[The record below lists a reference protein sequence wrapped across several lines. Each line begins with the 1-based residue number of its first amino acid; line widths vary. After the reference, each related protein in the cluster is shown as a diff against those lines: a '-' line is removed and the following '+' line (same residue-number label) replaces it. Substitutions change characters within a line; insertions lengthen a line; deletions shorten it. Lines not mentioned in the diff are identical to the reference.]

1 MTHRR
6 RFLTCCTAPLAAAV
20 LPWMPASAAP
30 AFVSRRPPPAQR
42 RFASAA
48 VERAIVDGKAR
59 IGKPELAWLF
69 ENCFPNTLDT
79 TVTTALRDG
88 RPDTY
93 VITGDIDAMWL
104 RDSSAQVWPYLP
116 LMKDDAPLRALV
128 AGVVRRHAR
137 CVLID
142 PYANAFYDD
151 PAKVSEHSGDKTRM
165 KPGVHERKWE
175 LDSLCY
181 VIRLAHGYW
190 RHSGDLAP
198 FDAEWRAAMALV
210 VATMRDQQRR
220 DGSGAYRFKRTTDRP
235 FDTAAGDGTG
245 WPAAPVGLVASVFR
259 PSDDGSVLPYLIPSN
274 YFAATSL
281 RQLARLLDAVGGA
294 AALRDESL
302 ALAGEIEAALKA
314 HAAVERRGFGRVLA
328 YEVDGYG
335 SHYLTDD
342 SNIPSLISLPY
353 LGAIAAD
360 DPLYRATRRFL
371 FTEGAHPYYVR
382 GRAAEGT
389 TGPHAGRD
397 MIWPMG
403 IIVRA
408 MTSSADGEI
417 RQCLSMLVSTH
428 AGTGFM
434 HEAFHKDDPAT
445 FTRAWFAWANTLF
458 GELVM
463 KLLAERPHLLA

>member
-1 MTHRR
+1 MTNRR
-6 RFLTCCTAPLAAAV
+6 RFIAHCAAPLAAGL
-20 LPWMPASAAP
+20 LPSTHAQAA
-30 AFVSRRPPPAQR
+30 AFESRRPAPAQR
-42 RFASAA
+42 RFVSSS
-48 VERAIVDGKAR
+48 VERAIADGKAR

-79 TVTTALRDG
+79 TVTVSLRDG

-104 RDSSAQVWPYLP
+104 RDSSAQVWPYLA
-116 LMKDDAPLRALV
+116 LMKGDKPLQDLI

-151 PAKVSEHSGDKTRM
+151 PAKVSEHKEDKTVM

-181 VIRLAHGYW
+181 VIRLAYGYW
-190 RHSGDLAP
+190 RHSGDRAP
-198 FDAEWRAAMALV
+198 FEAEWRQAMRLI
-210 VATMRDQQRR
+210 VATMREQQHK
-220 DGSGAYRFKRTTDRP
+220 DGGSAYRFKRTTDRP
-235 FDTAAGDGTG
+235 YDTAAGDGTG
-245 WPAAPVGLVASVFR
+245 WPAAPVGLVASAFR
-259 PSDDGSVLPYLIPSN
+259 PSDDGTVLPYLIPSN
-274 YFAATSL
+274 YFAAASL
-281 RQLARLLDAVGGA
+281 RQLARLVDALGND
-294 AALRDESL
+294 AALRIDAL
-302 ALAGEIEAALKA
+302 ALADEIEQALKR
-314 HAAVERRGFGRVLA
+314 HAAVERSSFGTVLA

-335 SHYLTDD
+335 SHYVADD

-353 LGAIAAD
+353 LDAIGVED
-360 DPLYRATRRFL
+360 SLYRNTRRFL
-371 FTEGAHPYYVR
+371 YTEGAHPYYVR
-382 GRAAEGT
+382 GKAAEGT

-403 IIVRA
+403 IIMRA
-408 MTSSADGEI
+408 MTSSDDAEI
-417 RQCLSMLVSTH
+417 RLCLAMLASTH

-434 HEAFHKDDPAT
+434 HESFHKDDARR
-445 FTRAWFAWANTLF
+445 FTRSWFAWANTLF

>member
-1 MTHRR
+1 MTDRR
-6 RFLTCCTAPLAAAV
+6 RFVAC
-20 LPWMPASAAP
+20 SAAP
-30 AFVSRRPPPAQR
+30 LLAGLFPWMYAGAAPALPSRRPPPAER
-42 RFASAA
+42 RFVSAA
-48 VERAIVDGKAR
+48 VERAILEGKAR

-79 TVTTALRDG
+79 TVTPAMRGGL
-88 RPDTY
+88 PDTY

-116 LMKDDAPLRALV
+116 LMKGDRPLQMLI

-151 PAKVSEHSGDKTRM
+151 PRKVSEHSADKTLM

-190 RHSGDLAP
+190 RHSGDRTP
-198 FDAEWRAAMALV
+198 FDAEWLAAMRLLV
-210 VATMRDQQRR
+210 DTMRDQQRR
-220 DGSGAYRFKRTTDRP
+220 GGSGSYSFKRTTDRP

-274 YFAATSL
+274 YFAAASL
-281 RQLARLLDAVGGA
+281 RRLAELLDALGGA
-294 AALRDESL
+294 ARLRDDSL
-302 ALAGEIEAALKA
+302 ALAGEIEAALRL
-314 HAAVERRGFGRVLA
+314 HAAVERPGFGKVLA

-342 SNIPSLISLPY
+342 SNIPSLVSLPY
-353 LGAIAAD
+353 LESMSAD
-360 DPLYRATRRFL
+360 DPLYRNTRRFL

-389 TGPHAGRD
+389 SGPHAGRE

-408 MTSSADGEI
+408 MTSGSDDEI
-417 RQCLSMLVSTH
+417 RLCLDMLARTH

-434 HEAFHKDDPAT
+434 HEAFHKDDPARY
-445 FTRAWFAWANTLF
+445 TRKWFAWANTLF

-463 KLLAERPHLLA
+463 KLLAERPQLLA